1 MIRVLHNFL
10 NESFTGL
17 QCFLIAAQSAVC
29 AVSKAVRANVAVAT
43 VLLGVALS
51 PGWAAATEGH
61 TAPVLSV
68 SGSLTA
74 KTGQTLGIFRS
85 GFEATENSCASGPD
99 TDDDGLLDPFCI
111 QPFTPPDPAV
121 VAPPINQT
129 IVTDFIDANE
139 FIGSGPTP
147 IQVGLQPGVI
157 ERYRAA
163 ITRGRVLDEAG
174 EPLPQVLVRVLD
186 YPEYGYTYTRAD
198 GHYDLLV
205 NGGGDVVLDFQKPDR
220 LRAQRTIRTPWR
232 DWALVDD
239 VRMLRPDSRMTPVIL
254 GPNAPAQFAAGSE
267 VTDEDGSRQAK
278 VFFPAGTSATMTL
291 TNGQQQALPVMH
303 FRATEY
309 TVGDGGP
316 ERMPGQL
323 PPSSAYTYAVE
334 LSADQALAAGATRV
348 DFNQPVGLYVDNF
361 IGFPVGEIVPAGWYD
376 FRGGTW
382 VASDNGR
389 VIKLLGVEQGLA
401 QIDIDGSGQAADSAA
416 LLELGISAEERAH
429 LAQNY
434 AAGAELWRTP
444 LDHLTPWDCNWPY
457 VPPDDFEE
465 PQDPDFDDDPSSG
478 DEDDDPRNRIDD
490 PDNPDGVEEDDTTDD
505 PKSEECEDGSVIY
518 CQTQSLG
525 LRVPVAGTS
534 HSLSYRSDRTEAGT
548 LQSRFALRLTSRSLP
563 ASVLR
568 ATVDLEI
575 LGRRYTQSAATA
587 PGPDGRRSFVDSRVA
602 FDLNLTDAYERS
614 GWQGSLAY
622 QFRMNYHYG
631 MRFARGADFVQA
643 FARFSGNPFSQQV
656 RVRRNAPDVIL
667 SKIWRPGSLP
677 LSLSS
682 QWNAKGLGF
691 GGWMLSEV
699 RAFDPASLVLFNGDG
714 SQRSINPSNPSIE
727 GAVLER
733 GPVVPNL
740 ERAARQPNPAG
751 NLIFLHE
758 TEEADALLW
767 QTLTERTSSGEERLF
782 ARSCVGPNTDTR
794 PAGSGPPECPAGTQI
809 WTRARQHAV
818 DHRGRV
824 VLIGEQGLHRVS
836 AGAKVENLASQEAQ
850 GVPCGGWSVSAMAT
864 HGDQVFLACG
874 AEIHLVDSAGQA
886 LVAGGG
892 SDTGEDVPALQASLD
907 TVSSMTFEDNG
918 DLLIAAGN
926 RLRRITAQG
935 RVRTVAGNGNLGET
949 FEGGLATEQPI
960 GSLYAIAVTAEGLI
974 QYVDFASNRVR
985 VREIS
990 REGRVFTRVGGGTA
1004 EWAASDPDRAFA
1016 RGLRFGTNMVP
1027 LPLPDG
1033 GIRLI
1038 DHGSSRILTYGTTYA
1053 DRASQA
1059 LHLVPEADGSAVLEF
1074 DARGRHLRTLHPQT
1088 GAALRSYH
1096 YGTDGLLSAIEDAYG
1111 NRTEITRTASA
1122 IRITSPWGVQSDYP
1136 MGADGYLAGANLP
1149 AGQTWMFGSGV
1160 RGLYASARTPNG
1172 QWKSYDWSPLRRGR
1186 LQGNVDATG
1195 QTWLQDAHAVPRR
1208 QAKVG
1213 ARLSPEGR
1221 RSHASRQY
1229 SRWNG
1234 VSEYR
1239 GRRDG
1244 TSSYS
1249 SRAPDGRFTRASGA
1263 GDWMT
1268 GDTGFDPQ
1276 LLWSSYAPRVQGAGA
1291 VVTTHRSATPV
1302 GSGALGSVDRTE
1314 TVSVDGRTSTRS
1326 YDSAQRQWTVRSP
1339 EGRET
1344 RTWINPQGQPLRRS
1358 IAGLADIEYAY
1369 DNLGRLEAVHVG
1381 NGAARRTTRMNYDT
1395 RGYLDWAEDPLQRRV
1410 TYQRDDLGRPESI
1423 RLPDNREI
1431 GLGWDSNSNLTR
1443 VIPPGRTAHEFDYT
1457 PADRLSTY
1465 RPPAAGA
1472 GLWNT
1477 SYPRDRDQALNAAS
1491 RPDGRS
1497 LSIERRPGS
1506 TEVRGINWSGGRR
1519 EINMHG
1525 GRALSVSDNDAQR
1538 LDFDWGNDEVLRA
1551 QTWTGPEVAGRVS
1564 YTYGSARRLTGLSI
1578 ENGASVAYGYD
1589 NDSLLTSATVGGT
1602 RLDLIRNTANGLLE
1616 GTGVGS
1622 LTDVWTHNQFAEPTA
1637 YSASHAG
1644 TPLFQASY
1652 GRDRLGRIETRSET
1666 AAGTSFADTYG
1677 YALSG
1682 RLDTVHR
1689 GSALVSDYGF
1699 DDNGNRTTHRIG
1711 PASPLRGQS
1720 WPCLGTLPAGG
1731 DSTVSGSYD
1740 AQDRMTAYGSCSY
1753 EYTRNGEL
1761 TRRVDSATSSTTEYD
1776 YDEFGNLRRVVLPD
1790 TRVITYH
1797 IDGLNRRVGKSIN
1810 GVRQWGLLYANQLE
1824 PVAELDAAGNV
1835 IASFVY
1841 VDRRHVPSLMLK
1853 GGQTYRI
1860 VADHLGSVRLV
1871 VNIATG
1877 AIAQRMTY
1885 DEYGNVVEDT
1895 NPGFQPFGY
1904 AGGIYDHDTGMVRF
1918 GARDYD
1924 AVAGR
1929 WTAKDPIGFRGGLL
1943 NLYSYVGSE
1952 PINRLDVNGL
1962 QVSVNYHSRGR
1973 HGDGYEYLIG
1983 ESYRGNPGELSVSGH
1998 MAHDGTVTDRSWESF
2013 DNEWPKRVT
2022 PEKLAE
2028 TLKKHKDYAPG
2039 KPIRLFVCDAGKG
2052 EDSFAERLKEALGGD
2067 NPIIASEFRTLL
2079 RSDGTGDAYDDLN
2092 GNLQMDAGE
2101 PSGLWRE
2108 F

>member
-1 MIRVLHNFL
+1 M
-10 NESFTGL
+10 GL
-17 QCFLIAAQSAVC
+17 QCLWVAARTAIRG
-29 AVSKAVRANVAVAT
+29 ASKAVRFNAAAITAT
-43 VLLGVALS
+43 LGIALS
-51 PGWAAATEGH
+51 PGWAAATEAHAGPAISAGLLLNA
-61 TAPVLSV
+61 TAS
-68 SGSLTA
+68 
-74 KTGQTLGIFRS
+74 QTLGIFRS
-85 GFEATENSCASGPD
+85 GFEATENNCASGPD

-111 QPFTPPDPAV
+111 QQFAPPDPAA
-121 VAPPINQT
+121 VAPPINPT
-129 IVTDFIDANE
+129 VVTDFIDANE
-139 FIGSGPTP
+139 FIGFGPTP
-147 IQVGLQPGVI
+147 IQVGLQPGLI

-186 YPEYGYTYTRAD
+186 HPEYGYTYTRAD

-220 LRAQRTIRTPWR
+220 LRSQRTIRTPWR

-239 VRMLRPDSRMTPVIL
+239 VRMLRPDSLMTPVIL

-267 VTDEDGSRQAK
+267 MSDDDGSRQAK

-291 TNGQQQALPVMH
+291 PNGQQQALPVMH

-309 TVGDGGP
+309 TVGEGGP

-348 DFNQPVGLYVDNF
+348 DFNQPVGLYVNNF

-389 VIKLLGVEQGLA
+389 VIKLLGVDQGLA
-401 QIDIDGSGQAADSAA
+401 QIDIDGSGQPADAEA
-416 LLELGISAEERAH
+416 LLELGITAEERAH
-429 LAQNY
+429 LAQSY
-434 AAGAELWRTP
+434 DMGAELWRTP

-457 VPPDDFEE
+457 VPPDDSEE
-465 PQDPDFDDDPSSG
+465 PTDPDFDDDPSSG
-478 DEDDDPRNRIDD
+478 DEEDDPNNRIED
-490 PDNPDGVEEDDTTDD
+490 PDNPDGAEDDDTTDD
-505 PKSEECEDGSVIY
+505 PGCGEESEPGSIIY

-525 LRVPVAGTS
+525 LRVPVAGTG
-534 HSLSYRSDRTEAGT
+534 HSLNYRSDRTEAGT
-548 LQSRFALRLTSRSLP
+548 LQARFALRLTSRSLP
-563 ASVLR
+563 ASLRR

-575 LGRRYTQSAATA
+575 LGRRYTQAAATVA
-587 PGPDGRRSFVDSRVA
+587 GPDGRRSFANSRVA
-602 FDLNLTDAYERS
+602 FDLNLVDAYERS
-614 GWQGSLAY
+614 GWQGTLTY
-622 QFRMNYHYG
+622 QFRMNYHYTP
-631 MRFARGADFVQA
+631 RYARGADFARA
-643 FARFSGNPFSQQV
+643 FARFSALPFASNVQV
-656 RVRRNAPDVIL
+656 SGFRGPDLVL
-667 SKIWRPGSLP
+667 SKVWRPGSLP

-691 GGWMLSEV
+691 GGWMLSEI
-699 RAFDPASLVLFNGDG
+699 RAFDPASLLLFNGDG
-714 SQRSINPSNPSIE
+714 TQRRINPSNPSVE
-727 GAVLER
+727 GGVLER
-733 GPVVPNL
+733 GPVVQNL
-740 ERAARQPNPAG
+740 ERAAPQTNPAG
-751 NLIFLHE
+751 NLVFLHE
-758 TEEADALLW
+758 TEEAESLLW
-767 QTLTERTSSGEERLF
+767 QTLTERTASGDERVF
-782 ARSCVGPNTDTR
+782 ARSCVGPNTDAR
-794 PAGSGPPECPAGTQI
+794 PGRGSMQECPEGTQL
-809 WTRARQHAV
+809 WTRARRHAV
-818 DHRGRV
+818 DQRGRV
-824 VLIGEQGLHRVS
+824 LLLGEEGLHRVS
-836 AGAKVENLASQEAQ
+836 SGSKVETLARRDDEP
-850 GVPCGGWSVSAMAT
+850 GIPCGGWNISAMAS

-874 AEIHLVDSAGQA
+874 VEIYLVDSAGQA

-892 SDTGEDVPALQASLD
+892 SDSGEDVPALQASLGWI
-907 TVSSMTFEDNG
+907 TTMAFEPNG
-918 DLLIAAGN
+918 DLLVAAGN
-926 RLRRITAQG
+926 RLRRISAQG
-935 RVRTVAGNGNLGET
+935 RVRTVAGNGSLGET
-949 FEGGLATEQPI
+949 FEGGIATEQPI
-960 GSLYAIAVTAEGLI
+960 GSVSAIAVTAEGLV
-974 QYVDFASNRVR
+974 QYVDFAGGRVR

-990 REGRVFTRVGGGTA
+990 REGRIFTRIGGGT
-1004 EWAASDPDRAFA
+1004 EDWAAADPDRAFA

-1096 YGTDGLLSAIEDAYG
+1096 YGTDGLLSAIEDAHG
-1111 NRTEITRTASA
+1111 NRTEITRTASLV
-1122 IRITSPWGVQSDYP
+1122 RITSPWGVRSDYP
-1136 MGADGYLAGANLP
+1136 VGADGYLAGANLP
-1149 AGQTWMFGSGV
+1149 AGQSWMFGSGV

-1172 QWKSYDWSPLRRGR
+1172 QWKSYEWSPLRRGR

-1195 QTWLQDAHAVPRR
+1195 QAWVQDPYVIHRR

-1213 ARLSPEGR
+1213 VRISPEDR

-1244 TSSYS
+1244 TRSYA
-1249 SRAPDGRFTRASGA
+1249 SRAPDGTFSRSSSAGESITGAS
-1263 GDWMT
+1263 
-1268 GDTGFDPQ
+1268 GFDPQ
-1276 LLWSSYAPRVQGAGA
+1276 LLWSSYTPRVQGAGA
-1291 VVTTHRSATPV
+1291 VVTTRRSATPV

-1314 TVSVDGRTSTRS
+1314 TVSVDGRASTRT
-1326 YDSAQRQWTVRSP
+1326 YDSTQRLWTVRSP

-1369 DNLGRLEAVHVG
+1369 DNRGRLEAVHVG
-1381 NGAARRTTRMNYDT
+1381 TGNARRTTRMNYDT

-1410 TYQRDDLGRPESI
+1410 TYQRDDLGRPESV

-1431 GLGWDSNSNLTR
+1431 GLGWDANSNLTR
-1443 VIPPGRTAHEFDYT
+1443 VVPPGRTAHEFDYT
-1457 PADRLSTY
+1457 PADRLSAY
-1465 RPPAAGA
+1465 RPPAAGP

-1477 SYPRDRDQALNAAS
+1477 SYSRDRDQELSAAL
-1491 RPDGRS
+1491 RPDGRGVD
-1497 LSIERRPGS
+1497 L
-1506 TEVRGINWSGGRR
+1506 VRWGTSAVSAINWSGGRR
-1519 EINMHG
+1519 DISRDGE
-1525 GRALSVSDNDAQR
+1525 R
-1538 LDFDWGNDEVLRA
+1538 VLRIEDG
-1551 QTWTGPEVAGRVS
+1551 QGNTLFFNWGGSEMLRDQSWVGPQVTGRVS
-1564 YTYGSARRLTGLSI
+1564 YTYGSARRLTALSI
-1578 ENGASVAYGYD
+1578 ENGANVTYGYD
-1589 NDSLLTSATVGGT
+1589 NDSLLTSATVDGT

-1616 GTGVGS
+1616 GTGVGD
-1622 LTDVWTHNQFAEPTA
+1622 LTEVWTHNQFAEPTA

-1644 TPLFQASY
+1644 TTLFQASY

-1699 DDNGNRTTHRIG
+1699 DDNGNRTSHRIG

-1720 WPCLGTLPAGG
+1720 WPCLGALPAGG
-1731 DSTVSGSYD
+1731 DVTVSGSYD
-1740 AQDRMTAYGSCSY
+1740 AQDRMSAYGTCTY
-1753 EYTRNGEL
+1753 DYTRNGEL
-1761 TRRVDSATSSTTEYD
+1761 SRRVDSATNSTTEYD

-1835 IASFVY
+1835 VASFIY
-1841 VDRRHVPSLMLK
+1841 ADRPHVPSLMLK

-1860 VADHLGSVRLV
+1860 LADHLGSVRLV
-1871 VNIATG
+1871 INIATG
-1877 AIAQRMTY
+1877 AIAQRMAY

-1904 AGGIYDHDTGMVRF
+1904 AGGIYDRDTSLVRF

-1924 AVAGR
+1924 AVVGR
-1929 WTAKDPIGFRGGLL
+1929 WTAKDPIGFGGGQA
-1943 NLYSYVGSE
+1943 NLYEYVS
-1952 PINRLDVNGL
+1952 
-1962 QVSVNYHSRGR
+1962 S
-1973 HGDGYEYLIG
+1973 
-1983 ESYRGNPGELSVSGH
+1983 NPLS
-1998 MAHDGTVTDRSWESF
+1998 F
-2013 DNEWPKRVT
+2013 
-2022 PEKLAE
+2022 
-2028 TLKKHKDYAPG
+2028 
-2039 KPIRLFVCDAGKG
+2039 
-2052 EDSFAERLKEALGGD
+2052 
-2067 NPIIASEFRTLL
+2067 
-2079 RSDGTGDAYDDLN
+2079 YD
-2092 GNLQMDAGE
+2092 
-2101 PSGLWRE
+2101 PSGLELTGEQIANIIFNETRSLTGPGIDRARADLAHAIMNGDE
-2108 F
+2108 KLGNRRPKTAPDTVNVFPGEQDIYQECRVAVLEARLERLFSTDPTNGAMHFNMRKNNSFSPFYGYQVQTQTGPFTNSYPSPDVPAEGIYVNTYGR